1 VRDGVSTDVNRDT
14 LAAVLLALLAV
25 VALGV
30 AAATLDSAVS
40 VGGGGFG
47 GAGDGGGPSGEG
59 DDAGL
64 SSTPSGGG
72 IISLPLVCYE
82 FLREPPALLAFA
94 AVLLVLSAFFYR
106 DTGSA
111 LATGV
116 VVGALG
122 TPVAMLGWL
131 LSACRP
137 VEEGFQFDLGFAI
150 TGERG
155 FLPEGGGGG
164 LGSGDGAA
172 STPELL
178 FALVVV
184 AALVGSVI
192 VLLSAGGDDE
202 PDPGEAE
209 TGSDEEPPED
219 PDLRAVGRVAGAV
232 GAPVFQGGSAGVGQ
246 LVGQSAGYLWSYPV
260 AAAAI
265 GAIVHRGTTLRDLD
279 GVGVPTLVGAMTV
292 GTAIIYA
299 VGVTGL
305 AVVLSLGPVEAVTVG
320 AAAFLPAEAL
330 KIAAAGLRDHVA
342 EAGPATHLGLVSDP
356 DQFVL
361 RAAAVER
368 VVGREGRAERRG
380 SGDAEP
386 GTDRDIGLDRDVD
399 VAPVQVREHVLDR
412 ADRPLLAV
420 DRSGTGVGG
429 GSHLVSRRHADRHP
443 VCEGEAGSAR
453 SGGRGTLGRVRAEEG
468 RDVAGN
474 ERGRPLPTHG
484 RPDDRAS
491 INGCYPRRGERRHRR
506 R

>member
-1 VRDGVSTDVNRDT
+1 MRDGVSTDVNRDT

-219 PDLRAVGRVAGAV
+219 PDLRAVGRVAGAAANRIERSDADNEV
-232 GAPVFQGGSAGVGQ
+232 YRAWRDMTDVLDVDRPASSTPAEF
-246 LVGQSAGYLWSYPV
+246 
-260 AAAAI
+260 AAAA
-265 GAIVHRGTTLRDLD
+265 V
-279 GVGVPTLVGAMTV
+279 
-292 GTAIIYA
+292 
-299 VGVTGL
+299 
-305 AVVLSLGPVEAVTVG
+305 
-320 AAAFLPAEAL
+320 
-330 KIAAAGLRDHVA
+330 AAGVDA
-342 EAGPATHLGLVSDP
+342 EPIEELTAVFERVRYGGEEATAERER
-356 DQFVL
+356 
-361 RAAAVER
+361 RAAAALRRIEER
-368 VVGREGRAERRG
+368 
-380 SGDAEP
+380 
-386 GTDRDIGLDRDVD
+386 
-399 VAPVQVREHVLDR
+399 H
-412 ADRPLLAV
+412 
-420 DRSGTGVGG
+420 GG
-429 GSHLVSRRHADRHP
+429 G
-443 VCEGEAGSAR
+443 E
-453 SGGRGTLGRVRAEEG
+453 
-468 RDVAGN
+468 
-474 ERGRPLPTHG
+474 
-484 RPDDRAS
+484 
-491 INGCYPRRGERRHRR
+491 
-506 R
+506 